1 MALVSLNAGWA
12 RANISDKS
20 VAPFA
25 RTRSHYLTLN
35 TAGPPH
41 REMPLLGAQYM
52 DGLDGTGA
60 CWTWDP

>member
-1 MALVSLNAGWA
+1 MTNAWMAIVPLTVGWD

-25 RTRSHYLTLN
+25 RTRSHYLKLH

-41 REMPLLGAQYM
+41 REMPLLGAQLM
-52 DGLDGTGA
+52 DNPDD
-60 CWTWDP
+60 TWA

>member
-1 MALVSLNAGWA
+1 MALAPLAVGRD

-25 RTRSHYLTLN
+25 RTRSHYLTLGK
-35 TAGPPH
+35 AGRPH

-52 DGLDGTGA
+52 DSRDGT
-60 CWTWDP
+60 WV